1 MENDKDIVNNTGDTV
16 YVDKTARLWNDLAKA
31 IEGDSSTCNDHLD
44 SSIEQQNYP
53 TFLIDW
59 TEYKTKRISNSV
71 EEGKKLWLNIKIP
84 VTIYFLDW
92 YGWLKKW
99 AYRTEKNVIFMFD
112 NADEITLKH
121 EIIHSLELN
130 KPIPDELYEL
140 YEFYELAKN
149 IISEK
154 SFDGSM
160 VSFNFKKNIHE
171 FVADGYSKWP
181 FIDALKKEW
190 LYKEFLGK
198 TKYIFD

>member
-1 MENDKDIVNNTGDTV
+1 MENDTNKINTSNSIIYSSETTRLCDEIA
-16 YVDKTARLWNDLAKA
+16 KT
-31 IEGDSSTCNDHLD
+31 IEGDPSTCNDQLEF
-44 SSIEQQNYP
+44 SIEQQNYP

-59 TEYKTKRISNSV
+59 VEYKTKRISNSV
-71 EEGKKLWLNIKIP
+71 EEGEKLWLNIKIP

-92 YGWLKKW
+92 YGWLRKW
-99 AYRTEKNVIFMFD
+99 AYRTGKNVIFMFD

-130 KPIPDELYEL
+130 KPIPDELYE
-140 YEFYELAKN
+140 FYESVKN

-154 SFDGSM
+154 SFDGSA
-160 VSFNFKKNIHE
+160 VTFNFKKDIHE
-171 FVADGYSKWP
+171 FIADGYSKWP

-190 LYKEFLGK
+190 LYEEFLEK

>member
-1 MENDKDIVNNTGDTV
+1 MENDTSRIDNTNAVV
-16 YVDKTARLWNDLAKA
+16 Y
-31 IEGDSSTCNDHLD
+31 SSTTAKSWYEIAKTIND
-44 SSIEQQNYP
+44 SQSTCGNKWESQVEQQDYP

-59 TEYKTKRISNSV
+59 VEYKTKSISNSI

-92 YGWLKKW
+92 HWWLRQW
-99 AYRTEKNVIFMFD
+99 AYHTDKNVIFMFD
-112 NADEITLKH
+112 NAGEITLKH

-130 KPIPDELYEL
+130 KPIPDELN
-140 YEFYELAKN
+140 EFYESAKN

-171 FVADGYSKWP
+171 FIADGYSKWP

-190 LYKEFLGK
+190 LYDEFIEK